1 MRAMQAAAGAAPS
14 LSRGMNL
21 EFDRALA
28 VATRQIRSDARVMQ
42 RRHEALIR
50 PAIGDK
56 APEEVHRRPGLQQ
69 AAH

>member
-28 VATRQIRSDARVMQ
+28 AATRSDARVMQ